1 MTPPA
6 PVPRTPTTPAAAS
19 PGSRFDFARWSAAP
33 TLLWTVLLF
42 AAPLGFMLVV
52 STWKRTHGRLEAAWS
67 LDNYE
72 KIFSR
77 SYLLDG
83 LFNSIEVSLSAAAI
97 SVVVAYPLAYA
108 LAYRVPVRWQK
119 ILLVLA
125 VLPFWTSY
133 LVRCYAW
140 SVVLGD
146 NGVVNSALLAIGA
159 IDAPLQLNYR
169 RAATVLG
176 FVHFFTMLL
185 LLTIYANLV
194 QINPSYRLAAA
205 DLGASRFQTFVRI
218 TLPLS
223 VPGIAVGAFLT
234 FVITMGDFITPQILG
249 GANELLL
256 PQSIILQIQRAADFP
271 MASAMSVLLMLTVTA
286 AYFVLARW
294 LRLERM

>member
-6 PVPRTPTTPAAAS
+6 AVPGARTTPAS
-19 PGSRFDFARWSAAP
+19 SGLRFGFARWSAAP
-33 TLLWTVLLF
+33 TLLWTALLF

-52 STWKRTHGRLEAAWS
+52 STWKRVRGKLDPAWS

-72 KIFSR
+72 KIFTK

-83 LFNSIEVSLSAAAI
+83 LFNSIEVSLTVAAI
-97 SVVVAYPLAYA
+97 SVVVAYPLAYV
-108 LAYRVPVRWQK
+108 LAYRVPARWQK
-119 ILLVLA
+119 FLLVLA

-146 NGVVNSALLAIGA
+146 NGIINSALLAIGA

-185 LLTIYANLV
+185 ILTIYANLV
-194 QINPSYRLAAA
+194 QISPSYRLAAA
-205 DLGASRFQTFVRI
+205 DLGASRFQTFTRI

-223 VPGIAVGAFLT
+223 VPGIMVGAFIT

-286 AYFVLARW
+286 AYFILARW
-294 LRLERM
+294 LRLDRM